1 MCELSGEDLACYSQ
15 SECVRRS
22 HCAARHTPTR
32 TRHRTHL
39 SGGRADSVHAAT
51 ADTTKQ
57 SCLCRVWSGGV
68 NRASVCG
75 LSVSPSDSPTST
87 QTHTRLLIRTGT
99 TERQHSRPLA
109 NSRDAEIRSSKSI
122 PFPMGFPRES
132 YFYGNY
138 RSHAHL
144 PLHAHLH
151 HPLLGQLSSASL
163 RGRLIEYQLRLV

>member
-1 MCELSGEDLACYSQ
+1 M
-15 SECVRRS
+15 RS
-22 HCAARHTPTR
+22 AVALHRHTHSDADQTQNA
-32 TRHRTHL
+32 HL
-39 SGGRADSVHAAT
+39 SDYRADSIHTVTSDT
-51 ADTTKQ
+51 AKQ